1 MYGPIFYTAGRTDAM
16 NHAEAILRRQGCQFA
31 SKPDLSVTHLL
42 LGVPAFETDGSLKGG
57 GFLEDVLPSLSP
69 QVKIYGGMLEGH
81 ISQALQTIDLLQDP
95 FYVAENA
102 QITAHCAVKLAMN
115 KLPCIL
121 PGCPVLVIG
130 WGRIGK
136 CLAKLLRDMGARVTV
151 AARKASDRA
160 MLEAL
165 GYDSLSTEGLGYSL
179 VRFRVV
185 FNTAPELILSA
196 EDMQTAGADC
206 LKIDL
211 ASTPGMEGQDVIH
224 ARGLP
229 GRFAPESSGA
239 LIAKTL
245 LRLR

>member
-16 NHAEAILRRQGCQFA
+16 NHAETILRKKGCQFA

-42 LGVPAFETDGSLKGG
+42 FGVPAFETDGSLKGG
-57 GFLEDVLPSLSP
+57 GFLEDILPSLSP
-69 QVKIYGGMLEGH
+69 QVKIYGGMLQGH
-81 ISQALQTIDLLQDP
+81 IPETFQTVDLLQDP

-102 QITAHCAVKLAMN
+102 QITAHCAVKLAMS
-115 KLPCIL
+115 KLPFIL
-121 PGCPVLVIG
+121 HGCPVLVIG

-136 CLAKLLRDMGARVTV
+136 CLAKLLRDMGAHVTV
-151 AARKASDRA
+151 SARKFSDRSI
-160 MLEAL
+160 LEAL
-165 GYDSLSTEGLGYSL
+165 DYDSLDTGNLAYSL
-179 VRFRVV
+179 PRFRVI
-185 FNTAPELILSA
+185 FNTVPTTVLSA
-196 EDMQTAGADC
+196 QDMQFAEAEC

-211 ASTPGMEGQDVIH
+211 ASTLGMEAPDVIH

-229 GRFAPESSGA
+229 GRLAPESAGA